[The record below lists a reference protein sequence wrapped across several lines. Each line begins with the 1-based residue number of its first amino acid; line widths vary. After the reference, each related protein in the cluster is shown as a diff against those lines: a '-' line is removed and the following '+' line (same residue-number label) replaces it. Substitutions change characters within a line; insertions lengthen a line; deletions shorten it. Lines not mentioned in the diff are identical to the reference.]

1 MGIESARGIGDEA
14 ATAMDAAIEALMKRA
29 SARIAAE
36 VATLDTDALGR
47 IRPTAAN
54 VQRVNA
60 ILDRVSATLFDDQ
73 YIAAVTRY
81 LEGLTTV
88 SGTVSDTL
96 RSLGASD
103 DLLNAIARR
112 TKVGAASQ
120 LLSPTSF
127 RDLLTSVSSQ
137 LINGI
142 ATAAEA
148 SAVLQGV
155 ADAVDTSGID
165 RAVKSQIDSAPA
177 AMQRAQTAAG
187 SEQAGIV
194 FYRFQGR
201 PIATTRPWCLAREGK
216 VWHVEE
222 IREWGREAAAGKGW
236 DGMIDG
242 TNEQTIFTYLGG
254 WYGDRAA
261 CRHVLTPVLPS
272 RVPPDDMAR
281 MRAKGLVD

>member
-1 MGIESARGIGDEA
+1 MSIEAARGIGDEA
-14 ATAMDAAIEALMKRA
+14 ATAMDAAVQALMKRA

-54 VQRVNA
+54 IQRINT
-60 ILDRVSATLFDDQ
+60 ILDRVSATLFDDK
-73 YIAAVTRY
+73 Y
-81 LEGLTTV
+81 LADVAKYLKGLNTV
-88 SGTVSDTL
+88 SGTVADTL
-96 RSLGASD
+96 RSLGAD
-103 DLLNAIARR
+103 DVMLNAIARR
-112 TKVGAASQ
+112 AKAGAATQ
-120 LLSPTSF
+120 LLSTSSY
-127 RDLLTSVSSQ
+127 RDLFGSVSSQ

-142 ATAAEA
+142 VTAAEA
-148 SAVLQGV
+148 SAVLQGIAEV
-155 ADAVDTSGID
+155 VDTSGID

-177 AMQRAQTAAG
+177 AMQRAQTAAA

-261 CRHVLTPVLPS
+261 CRHVLVPVLPS

>member
-1 MGIESARGIGDEA
+1 MSIESARGIGDEA
-14 ATAMDAAIEALMKRA
+14 AAAMDDAIQALMKRA

-36 VATLDTDALGR
+36 VATLDTDASGR

-54 VQRVNA
+54 IQRVNA

-142 ATAAEA
+142 VTAAEA
-148 SAVLQGV
+148 SAVLQGITEV
-155 ADAVDTSGID
+155 VDTSGID

-177 AMQRAQTAAG
+177 AMQRAQTAAA

-201 PIATTRPWCLAREGK
+201 PIATTRPWCLAREGR

-222 IREWGREAAAGKGW
+222 IREWGRQAAAGQGW

-254 WYGDRAA
+254 WYGNRAA

>member
-1 MGIESARGIGDEA
+1 MSIEAARGIGDEA
-14 ATAMDAAIEALMKRA
+14 ATAMDAAVQALMKRA

-54 VQRVNA
+54 IQRINT
-60 ILDRVSATLFDDQ
+60 ILDRVSATLFDDK
-73 YIAAVTRY
+73 Y
-81 LEGLTTV
+81 LADVAKYLRGLNTV
-88 SGTVSDTL
+88 SGTVADTL
-96 RSLGASD
+96 RSLGAD
-103 DLLNAIARR
+103 DVMLNAIARR
-112 TKVGAASQ
+112 AKAGAATQ
-120 LLSPTSF
+120 LLSTSSY
-127 RDLLTSVSSQ
+127 RDLFGSVSSQ

-142 ATAAEA
+142 VTAAEA
-148 SAVLQGV
+148 SAVLQGIAEV
-155 ADAVDTSGID
+155 VDTSGID

-177 AMQRAQTAAG
+177 AMQRAQTAAA

-222 IREWGREAAAGKGW
+222 IREWGRQVAAGQGW

>member
-1 MGIESARGIGDEA
+1 MSIESARGIGDEA
-14 ATAMDAAIEALMKRA
+14 ATAMDAAVKALMKRA

-36 VATLDTDALGR
+36 VSILDTDALGR

-54 VQRVNA
+54 IQRINT
-60 ILDRVSATLFDDQ
+60 ILDKVGATLFDDK
-73 YIAAVTRY
+73 Y
-81 LEGLTTV
+81 LADVAKYLKGLNTV
-88 SGTVSDTL
+88 SGTVADTL
-96 RSLGASD
+96 RSLGAD
-103 DLLNAIARR
+103 DTVMNAIAKRA
-112 TKVGAASQ
+112 KAGAATQ
-120 LLSPTSF
+120 LLSTSSY
-127 RDLLTSVSSQ
+127 RDLFGSVSSQ

-142 ATAAEA
+142 VTAAEA
-148 SAVLQGV
+148 SAVLQGIAEV
-155 ADAVDTSGID
+155 VDTSGID
-165 RAVKSQIDSAPA
+165 RGVKSQIDSAPA
-177 AMQRAQTAAG
+177 AMQRAQTAAA

-201 PIATTRPWCLAREGK
+201 PIKTTRPWCLAREGK

-261 CRHVLTPVLPS
+261 CRHVLVPVLPS
-272 RVPPDDMAR
+272 RVPPEDMDR

>member
-1 MGIESARGIGDEA
+1 MSIESARGIGDDA
-14 ATAMDAAIEALMKRA
+14 ATAMDAAVRALMKRA

-73 YIAAVTRY
+73 YMAAVTRY

-165 RAVKSQIDSAPA
+165 RAVRSQIDSAPA
-177 AMQRAQTAAG
+177 AMQRAQTAAA

-222 IREWGREAAAGKGW
+222 IREWGRQAAAGQGW

-261 CRHVLTPVLPS
+261 CRHILLPILRS
-272 RVPPDDMAR
+272 RVPEEDLAR
-281 MRAKGLVD
+281 IRAKGLVD

>member
-1 MGIESARGIGDEA
+1 MSIEAARGIGDEA
-14 ATAMDAAIEALMKRA
+14 ATAMDAAVQALMKRA

-54 VQRVNA
+54 IQRINT
-60 ILDRVSATLFDDQ
+60 ILDRVSATLFDDK
-73 YIAAVTRY
+73 Y
-81 LEGLTTV
+81 LADVAKYLKGLNTV
-88 SGTVSDTL
+88 SGTVADTL
-96 RSLGASD
+96 RSLGAD
-103 DLLNAIARR
+103 DVMLNAIARR
-112 TKVGAASQ
+112 AKAGAATQ
-120 LLSPTSF
+120 LLSTSSY
-127 RDLLTSVSSQ
+127 RDLFGSVSSQ

-142 ATAAEA
+142 VTAAEA
-148 SAVLQGV
+148 SAVLQGIAEV
-155 ADAVDTSGID
+155 VDTSGID

-177 AMQRAQTAAG
+177 AMQRAQTAAA

-222 IREWGREAAAGKGW
+222 IREWGRQAAAGQGW

-261 CRHVLTPVLPS
+261 CRHILLPVLPS
-272 RVPPDDMAR
+272 RVPPEDMAR

>member
-1 MGIESARGIGDEA
+1 MSIEAARGIGDEA
-14 ATAMDAAIEALMKRA
+14 ATAMDAAVQALMKRA

-36 VATLDTDALGR
+36 VATLDTDASGR

-54 VQRVNA
+54 IQRVNA

-142 ATAAEA
+142 VTAAEA
-148 SAVLQGV
+148 SAVLQGITEV
-155 ADAVDTSGID
+155 VDTSGID

-177 AMQRAQTAAG
+177 AMQRAQTAAA

-201 PIATTRPWCLAREGK
+201 PIKTTRPWCLEREGK

-261 CRHVLTPVLPS
+261 CRHILLPILPS

>member
-1 MGIESARGIGDEA
+1 MSIESARGIGDDA
-14 ATAMDAAIEALMKRA
+14 ATAMDAAVQALMKRA

-54 VQRVNA
+54 IQRINT
-60 ILDRVSATLFDDQ
+60 ILDRVSATLFDDK
-73 YIAAVTRY
+73 Y
-81 LEGLTTV
+81 LADVAKYLKGLNTV
-88 SGTVSDTL
+88 SGTVADTL
-96 RSLGASD
+96 RSLGAD
-103 DLLNAIARR
+103 DVMLNAIARR
-112 TKVGAASQ
+112 AKAGAATQ
-120 LLSPTSF
+120 LLSTSSY
-127 RDLLTSVSSQ
+127 RDLFGSVSSQ

-142 ATAAEA
+142 VTAAEA
-148 SAVLQGV
+148 SAVLQGIAEV
-155 ADAVDTSGID
+155 VDTSGID

-177 AMQRAQTAAG
+177 AMQRAQTAAA

-222 IREWGREAAAGKGW
+222 IREWGRQAAAGQGW

>member
-1 MGIESARGIGDEA
+1 MSIESARGIGDDA
-14 ATAMDAAIEALMKRA
+14 ATAMDAAVQALMKRA

-54 VQRVNA
+54 IQRINT
-60 ILDRVSATLFDDQ
+60 ILDRVSATLFDDK
-73 YIAAVTRY
+73 Y
-81 LEGLTTV
+81 LADVAKYLRGLNTV
-88 SGTVSDTL
+88 SGTVADTL
-96 RSLGASD
+96 RSLGAD
-103 DLLNAIARR
+103 DVMLNAIARR
-112 TKVGAASQ
+112 AKAGAATQ
-120 LLSPTSF
+120 LLSTSSY
-127 RDLLTSVSSQ
+127 RDLFGSVSSQ

-142 ATAAEA
+142 VTAAEA
-148 SAVLQGV
+148 SAVLQGIAEV
-155 ADAVDTSGID
+155 VDTSGID

-177 AMQRAQTAAG
+177 AMQRAQTAAA

-222 IREWGREAAAGKGW
+222 IREWGRQAAAGQGW

>member
-1 MGIESARGIGDEA
+1 MSIELARGIGDEA
-14 ATAMDAAIEALMKRA
+14 ATAMDAAVQALMKRA

-60 ILDRVSATLFDDQ
+60 ILDRVALTLFDDK
-73 YIAAVTRY
+73 YMAEVAKY
-81 LEGLTTV
+81 LKGLNTV
-88 SGTVSDTL
+88 SGTVADTM
-96 RSLGASD
+96 RSLGAD
-103 DLLNAIARR
+103 DTVMNAIAKRA
-112 TKVGAASQ
+112 KAGAATQ
-120 LLSPTSF
+120 LLSTSSY
-127 RDLLTSVSSQ
+127 RDLFGSVSSQ

-142 ATAAEA
+142 VTAAEA
-148 SAVLQGV
+148 SAVLQGIAEV
-155 ADAVDTSGID
+155 VDTSGID

-177 AMQRAQTAAG
+177 AMQRAQTAAA

-236 DGMIDG
+236 DGMIEG

-261 CRHVLTPVLPS
+261 CRHILLPVLPS

>member
-1 MGIESARGIGDEA
+1 MSIEAARGIGDEA
-14 ATAMDAAIEALMKRA
+14 ATAMDAAVQALMKRA

-54 VQRVNA
+54 IQRINT
-60 ILDRVSATLFDDQ
+60 ILDRVSATLFDDK
-73 YIAAVTRY
+73 Y
-81 LEGLTTV
+81 LADVAKYLKGLNTV
-88 SGTVSDTL
+88 SGTVADTL
-96 RSLGASD
+96 RSLGAD
-103 DLLNAIARR
+103 DVMLNAIARR
-112 TKVGAASQ
+112 AKAGAATQ
-120 LLSPTSF
+120 LLSTSSY
-127 RDLLTSVSSQ
+127 RDLFGSVSSQ

-142 ATAAEA
+142 VTAAEA
-148 SAVLQGV
+148 SAVLQGIAEV
-155 ADAVDTSGID
+155 VDTSGID

-177 AMQRAQTAAG
+177 AMQRAQTAAA

-222 IREWGREAAAGKGW
+222 IREWGRQAAAGQGW

>member
-1 MGIESARGIGDEA
+1 MSIETARSIGDDA
-14 ATAMDAAIEALMKRA
+14 VAAMDVEIKALMRRA

-36 VATLDTDALGR
+36 TALLDIAPNGT
-47 IRPTAAN
+47 IRATAAN
-54 VQRVNA
+54 IQQVNA
-60 ILDRVSATLFDDQ
+60 ILDRVRATLFDDQ
-73 YIAAVTRY
+73 YLNAVAEY
-81 LEGLTTV
+81 LEGMTAV
-88 SGTVSDTL
+88 SAEVTGTL
-96 RSLGASD
+96 ASLGADPELMEALSKRAKQAAA
-103 DLLNAIARR
+103 NA
-112 TKVGAASQ
+112 
-120 LLSPTSF
+120 LLSPASF
-127 RDLLTSVSSQ
+127 RDLLSSVSSQ

-142 ATAAEA
+142 ATAAEVA
-148 SAVLQGV
+148 AVSEGI
-155 ADAVDTSGID
+155 AEAVDTSGID

-177 AMQRAQTAAG
+177 AMQRAQTAAA

-201 PIATTRPWCLAREGK
+201 PIKTTRPWCLAREGK

-222 IREWGREAAAGKGW
+222 IREWGRQAAEGRGW

-261 CRHVLTPVLPS
+261 CRHVLVPVLPS
-272 RVPPDDMAR
+272 RVPAEDMAR

>member
-1 MGIESARGIGDEA
+1 MSIELARGIGDEA
-14 ATAMDAAIEALMKRA
+14 ATAMDAAVQALMKRA

-36 VATLDTDALGR
+36 VATLDTDASGR

-54 VQRVNA
+54 IQRINT
-60 ILDRVSATLFDDQ
+60 ILDKVGATLFDDK
-73 YIAAVTRY
+73 Y
-81 LEGLTTV
+81 LADVAKYLKGLNTV
-88 SGTVSDTL
+88 SGTVADTM
-96 RSLGASD
+96 RSLGAD
-103 DLLNAIARR
+103 DTVMNAIAKRA
-112 TKVGAASQ
+112 KAGAATQ
-120 LLSPTSF
+120 LLSTSSY
-127 RDLLTSVSSQ
+127 RDLFGSVSSQ

-148 SAVLQGV
+148 SAVLQGIAEV
-155 ADAVDTSGID
+155 VDASGID
-165 RAVKSQIDSAPA
+165 RGVKSQIDSAPA
-177 AMQRAQTAAG
+177 AMQRAQTAAA

-222 IREWGREAAAGKGW
+222 IREWGRQAAAGQGW

-261 CRHVLTPVLPS
+261 CRHVLVPVLPS

>member
-1 MGIESARGIGDEA
+1 MSIEAARGIGDEA
-14 ATAMDAAIEALMKRA
+14 ATAMDAAVQALMKRA

-54 VQRVNA
+54 IQRINT
-60 ILDRVSATLFDDQ
+60 ILDRVSATLFDDK
-73 YIAAVTRY
+73 Y
-81 LEGLTTV
+81 LADVAKYLRGLNTV
-88 SGTVSDTL
+88 SGTVADTL
-96 RSLGASD
+96 RSLGAD
-103 DLLNAIARR
+103 DVMLNAIARR
-112 TKVGAASQ
+112 AKAGAATQ
-120 LLSPTSF
+120 LLSTSSY
-127 RDLLTSVSSQ
+127 RDLFGSVSSQ

-142 ATAAEA
+142 VTAAEA
-148 SAVLQGV
+148 SAVLQGIAEV
-155 ADAVDTSGID
+155 VDTSGID

-177 AMQRAQTAAG
+177 AMQRAQTAAA

-222 IREWGREAAAGKGW
+222 IREWGRQAAAGQGW

>member
-1 MGIESARGIGDEA
+1 MSIEAARGIGDEA
-14 ATAMDAAIEALMKRA
+14 ANAMDAAVQALMKRA

-54 VQRVNA
+54 IQRINT
-60 ILDRVSATLFDDQ
+60 ILDRVSATLFDDK
-73 YIAAVTRY
+73 Y
-81 LEGLTTV
+81 LDDVAKYLKGLNTV
-88 SGTVSDTL
+88 SGTVADTL
-96 RSLGASD
+96 RSLGAD
-103 DLLNAIARR
+103 DAMLNAIARR
-112 TKVGAASQ
+112 AKAGAATQ
-120 LLSPTSF
+120 LLSTSSY
-127 RDLLTSVSSQ
+127 RDLFGSVSSQ

-142 ATAAEA
+142 VTAAEA
-148 SAVLQGV
+148 SAVLQGIAEV
-155 ADAVDTSGID
+155 VDTSGID

-177 AMQRAQTAAG
+177 AMQRAQTAAA

-201 PIATTRPWCLAREGK
+201 PIKTTRPWCLEREGK

-261 CRHVLTPVLPS
+261 CRHILLPILRS
-272 RVPPDDMAR
+272 RVPEEDLAR
-281 MRAKGLVD
+281 MRGKGLID

>member
-1 MGIESARGIGDEA
+1 MSIEAARGIGDEA
-14 ATAMDAAIEALMKRA
+14 ATAMDAAVHALMKRA

-36 VATLDTDALGR
+36 VATLDTDASGR

-54 VQRVNA
+54 IQRINT
-60 ILDRVSATLFDDQ
+60 ILDRVALTLFDDK
-73 YIAAVTRY
+73 YMAEVAKY
-81 LEGLTTV
+81 LKGLNTV
-88 SGTVSDTL
+88 SGTVADTL
-96 RSLGASD
+96 RSLGAD
-103 DLLNAIARR
+103 DTVMDAIAKRA
-112 TKVGAASQ
+112 KAGAATQ
-120 LLSPTSF
+120 LLSTSSY
-127 RDLLTSVSSQ
+127 RDLFGSVSSQ

-148 SAVLQGV
+148 SAVLQGIAEV
-155 ADAVDTSGID
+155 VDTSGID

-177 AMQRAQTAAG
+177 AMQRAQTAAA

-261 CRHVLTPVLPS
+261 CRHVLVPVLPS